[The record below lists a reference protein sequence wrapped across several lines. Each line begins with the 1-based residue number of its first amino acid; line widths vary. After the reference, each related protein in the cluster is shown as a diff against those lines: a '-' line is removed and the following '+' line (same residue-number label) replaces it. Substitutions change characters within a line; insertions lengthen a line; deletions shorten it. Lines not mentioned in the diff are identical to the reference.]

1 MRLPGDRRRR
11 DEQEFPPLLGVE
23 FVATVGVGRGR
34 TPLDKPGR
42 IHPLLAN
49 KCLHRRPGDGLARGD
64 VDDVPGQRMALHG
77 LRLALRRHD
86 RQSRHPPERGMNHV
100 VVVTEAGIVA
110 GDHPVRPRFERL
122 WLEHRDG
129 HVVVP
134 RPVLGGGRQ
143 VDGRCLHRR
152 QRENGRAVGVVEPR
166 RVWLARLEPRWP
178 VGLGKPQVHLR
189 EVAVGDANHGPGG
202 SPGPLGGER
211 EFLRVDLLDEIPAEL
226 AADAGR
232 VFLHHPCGDRP
243 GLHEIVV
250 LAGDLGERVS
260 GLRRDLVVT
269 GPPEEAFDRVSL
281 PVGHGHVACIDGGAS
296 GPKDPIE
303 VGREEGGAVGI
314 GRMEVEQRAV
324 ERGRLEDRRIGV
336 GDARVVARRPGPE
349 LVWAPE
355 RRARRR
361 EFEGVFGVGEAAFTR
376 RGKRDRVVDDD
387 IPHGRP
393 VGVGHGALGEQ
404 RLPLADREFLEGPAA
419 IHRGGE
425 SLPDLADDRGQIP
438 LADPCE
444 LAGLGPACGPLLKPP
459 AVQLKIAPG
468 PVGPNRL
475 EHRPRLGGRR
485 LDRGCES
492 HEPLRILRRTVTRSG
507 EHAGG
512 DRPGHFIPCLVG
524 HGRLLDAR
532 ERLGSRLRLP
542 VGDRLLDPL
551 PGLSPRT
558 GGEFL
563 GVGTSL
569 VHEENSQDGH
579 DEEDPVTHARCGPQ
593 PAQRSAVG
601 CCIHQSPSRS

>member
-1 MRLPGDRRRR
+1 
-11 DEQEFPPLLGVE
+11 
-23 FVATVGVGRGR
+23 
-34 TPLDKPGR
+34 
-42 IHPLLAN
+42 
-49 KCLHRRPGDGLARGD
+49 
-64 VDDVPGQRMALHG
+64 
-77 LRLALRRHD
+77 
-86 RQSRHPPERGMNHV
+86 
-100 VVVTEAGIVA
+100 
-110 GDHPVRPRFERL
+110 
-122 WLEHRDG
+122 
-129 HVVVP
+129 
-134 RPVLGGGRQ
+134 
-143 VDGRCLHRR
+143 
-152 QRENGRAVGVVEPR
+152 
-166 RVWLARLEPRWP
+166 
-178 VGLGKPQVHLR
+178 
-189 EVAVGDANHGPGG
+189 
-202 SPGPLGGER
+202 
-211 EFLRVDLLDEIPAEL
+211 
-226 AADAGR
+226 
-232 VFLHHPCGDRP
+232 
-243 GLHEIVV
+243 
-250 LAGDLGERVS
+250 
-260 GLRRDLVVT
+260 
-269 GPPEEAFDRVSL
+269 
-281 PVGHGHVACIDGGAS
+281 
-296 GPKDPIE
+296 
-303 VGREEGGAVGI
+303 
-314 GRMEVEQRAV
+314 MEVEQRAV
-324 ERGRLEDRRIGV
+324 ERGRLEDRRVGV
-336 GDARVVARRPGPE
+336 GDARVVARHPCPE

-425 SLPDLADDRGQIP
+425 PLPDLADDRGQIP

-532 ERLGSRLRLP
+532 EGLGSRLRLP
-542 VGDRLLDPL
+542 LIQGIFDPL

>member
-1 MRLPGDRRRR
+1 M
-11 DEQEFPPLLGVE
+11 
-23 FVATVGVGRGR
+23 
-34 TPLDKPGR
+34 
-42 IHPLLAN
+42 
-49 KCLHRRPGDGLARGD
+49 
-64 VDDVPGQRMALHG
+64 
-77 LRLALRRHD
+77 
-86 RQSRHPPERGMNHV
+86 
-100 VVVTEAGIVA
+100 
-110 GDHPVRPRFERL
+110 
-122 WLEHRDG
+122 
-129 HVVVP
+129 VP

-166 RVWLARLEPRWP
+166 RVWLARLEPRRP

-232 VFLHHPCGDRP
+232 VFLHRPCGDGP

-250 LAGDLGERVS
+250 LASDLGERVS

-324 ERGRLEDRRIGV
+324 ERGRLEDRRVGV
-336 GDARVVARRPGPE
+336 GDARVVARHPCPE

-361 EFEGVFGVGEAAFTR
+361 EFEGVFGVGEAAFAR
-376 RGKRDRVVDDD
+376 RCKRDRVVDDD

-492 HEPLRILRRTVTRSG
+492 HEPLRILRRTVTGFS
-507 EHAGG
+507 EHAGS
-512 DRPGHFIPCLVG
+512 DRPSHFIPGLRG
-524 HGRLLDAR
+524 GGRLLDAG
-532 ERLGSRLRLP
+532 EGLGGGFWGALAE
-542 VGDRLLDPL
+542 RLLDPL

-558 GGEFL
+558 GGEIL
-563 GVGTSL
+563 GVGTAL
-569 VHEENSQDGH
+569 VHKENSEDGY
-579 DEEDPVTHARCGPQ
+579 DEEDPATDSRCGPQ

-601 CCIHQSPSRS
+601 CSLHQSPSRS